1 MMGDVELL
9 LPVRRRLRRG
19 PPCKFGVRMCI
30 LLLLEGGAPI
40 LKGRSEKGKDK
51 VITKG
56 IFEGVGFETRAVE

>member
-1 MMGDVELL
+1 MA
-9 LPVRRRLRRG
+9 

-40 LKGRSEKGKDK
+40 LKGREEGKDE